1 MEQEWDHFE
10 ADDAIIVASE
20 DSQVSSAHCHLQDM
34 HNLNLHI
41 QPLTLFH

>member
-20 DSQVSSAHCHLQDM
+20 NSQVSPAQCHLKDM